1 MKFSEDSTAVVND
14 DDNSYSLP
22 NTLAVL
28 ALFASF
34 FSPLAVLYTQMLFLP
49 FIAMGAGVIAI
60 FLLKDVKSKRTALP
74 LAVVGVLI
82 SCTFGAWGAAQTKFK
97 YDFYYRTAEAYG
109 EKWMKMLAENNREEA
124 FEMHLNEGYRQV
136 DTVDLKAF
144 YSSDAQA
151 RSAMEIFYDR
161 PGMAAIE
168 KRGSEANWKY
178 VGRRGIRKIPY
189 GDAVKVAMRDESG
202 PRPLT
207 VIITFVRNPGETAD
221 NTLACWNVQDV
232 EVES

>member
-1 MKFSEDSTAVVND
+1 MKLSDDSTAIVND

-28 ALFASF
+28 SLLASF
-34 FSPLAVLYTQMLFLP
+34 FSPLAILFTQMLFLP
-49 FIAMGAGVIAI
+49 FIALAAGVIAI
-60 FLLKDVKSKRTALP
+60 FLLKDVKSTRTALP

-97 YDFYYRTAEAYG
+97 YDFYYRTAADYG
-109 EKWMKMLAENNREEA
+109 EKWMKMLADDNREEA
-124 FEMHLNEGYRQV
+124 FEMHLNEGYRQL
-136 DTVDLKAF
+136 DMVDLKAF
-144 YSSDAQA
+144 YSSDAKA

-161 PGMAAIE
+161 PGMAAIQ
-168 KRGSEANWKY
+168 KRGTGANWKY
-178 VGRRGIRKIPY
+178 AGRRGIKKIPY
-189 GDAVKVAMRDESG
+189 GDAVKIAMRDDSG

-207 VIITFVRNPGETAD
+207 VIVTFVRNPGETAD

-232 EVES
+232 EVEA